1 MTDSR
6 LPPKMPPPANPQ
18 NRARPT
24 TWLWGSIEEAQ
35 RAWAI
40 TAAARFLAGREG
52 LGTVSVVSAA
62 DQILG
67 YVKGNA

>member
-1 MTDSR
+1 MSDSR

-40 TAAARFLAGREG
+40 NTACRILAGGAMG
-52 LGTVSVVSAA
+52 LDPKDVA
-62 DQILG
+62 DEILG
-67 YVKGNA
+67 YVKGDA

>member
-6 LPPKMPPPANPQ
+6 QQPKMPPPATPQ

-40 TAAARFLAGREG
+40 TAACRLLAGGAMG
-52 LGTVSVVSAA
+52 LDPKAVA
-62 DQILG
+62 DEILG
-67 YVKGNA
+67 YVKGKA